1 MFLTICTS
9 LPINRNLGKSSQDQR
24 CFSHLKPGNHHWTP
38 PIVHLQHPH
47 FCEEPHWGQ
56 RTQQR
61 AHRNHWWSRC
71 DLLVIFVMWNQINF
85 TSLVLLCRP
94 TFHQCTVHVTLSSY
108 FWYLN
113 CIGLSFRTFFIHRT
127 NSNASILLMSHFLL
141 NCSISW
147 HREAIIMQ
155 YCQLV
160 VKGDIT
166 GEWLMILISAGATVC
181 EKYDCRYQITLN
193 SVNVWPL

>member
-1 MFLTICTS
+1 MAINKADRLTHEIQMFSTICMS

-24 CFSHLKPGNHHWTP
+24 CFSHLKPGDHHWTP
-38 PIVHLQHPH
+38 PIVHLQHPY

-71 DLLVIFVMWNQINF
+71 DLLVTF
-85 TSLVLLCRP
+85 TSRLWYYYVGP
-94 TFHQCTVHVTLSSY
+94 HFISAHYS

-113 CIGLSFRTFFIHRT
+113 CIGLSFRAFWWAFYIHRT
-127 NSNASILLMSHFLL
+127 NSNAYILLLFHFLL

-147 HREAIIMQ
+147 HREAIMMQ

-166 GEWLMILISAGATVC
+166 GEWLISW
-181 EKYDCRYQITLN
+181 Y
-193 SVNVWPL
+193 W